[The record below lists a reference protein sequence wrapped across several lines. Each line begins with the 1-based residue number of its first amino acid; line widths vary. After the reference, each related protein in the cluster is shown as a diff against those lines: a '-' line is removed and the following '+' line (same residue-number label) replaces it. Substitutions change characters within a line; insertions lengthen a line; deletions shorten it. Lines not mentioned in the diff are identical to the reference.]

1 MNDPYLTLAPDFPHG
16 TLEGSARGCVGKKC
30 PASGFTCAELAV
42 RHRTDAKCRKAYAEG
57 ARGQEL
63 RDLLDAGA
71 ALEVISSQSS
81 KAKKVRR

>member
-1 MNDPYLTLAPDFPHG
+1 MSDPYLTLAPGFPHG
-16 TLEGSARGCVGKKC
+16 TLEGSAKGCIGKQC
-30 PASGFTCAELAV
+30 PSAGFTCAELAV

-71 ALEVISSQSS
+71 ALEIVSLPSR